1 MKTLVVSMLFVL
13 AAAGVA
19 AQEGSAVVERFTCE
33 LKDGKTIEE
42 VKATNSKWVVLMNEK
57 VEDGEITS
65 FVLTNVV
72 GNPETFGFAD
82 IFPSLEVW
90 ATAKRAGQGDD
101 FKEID
106 DEFDEQSVCTSNS
119 LHRSDQS

>member
-42 VKATNSKWVVLMNEK
+42 VKATNSKWVLLMNEK

-82 IFPSLEVW
+82 LPGILNLTGIHE
-90 ATAKRAGQGDD
+90 
-101 FKEID
+101 
-106 DEFDEQSVCTSNS
+106 
-119 LHRSDQS
+119 L